1 MSGLDLGLSL
11 IHCGLGLGLK
21 KIFWASASSSASL
34 FLASASALA
43 SCPAGL
49 VNIPG
54 VNELVV
60 SPGPAGL
67 RDGHESAGGQ
77 PALVQLAEQL
87 LALVRADV
95 VEKLQHQDQVHRLIQ
110 TFTHTVKGGNVTSA
124 GWQETLCDPM
134 WHVSSGSG
142 VATLRT
148 AMDTLVTYL
157 LTYAVSN

>member
-1 MSGLDLGLSL
+1 MCWLLTENYVLNANALVFMLIHNELFSNVCGLDLGLSL

-21 KIFWASASSSASL
+21 KNFWASASSSASL

-60 SPGPAGL
+60 SPGPTGL

-77 PALVQLAEQL
+77 PSLVHLAEQL

-110 TFTHTVKGGNVTSA
+110 TFTHTQLMAGMSPLPGG
-124 GWQETLCDPM
+124 
-134 WHVSSGSG
+134 
-142 VATLRT
+142 R
-148 AMDTLVTYL
+148 
-157 LTYAVSN
+157 